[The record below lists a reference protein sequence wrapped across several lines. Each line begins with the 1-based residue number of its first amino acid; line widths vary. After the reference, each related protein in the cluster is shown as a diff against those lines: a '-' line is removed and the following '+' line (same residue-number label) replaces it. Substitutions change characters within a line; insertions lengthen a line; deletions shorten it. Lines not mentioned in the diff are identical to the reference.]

1 VKIDRLN
8 LGAGSIER
16 FARDLDGLI
25 APGARIGVAVSGGPD
40 SIALLLLAAAA
51 RPDLVEAATVDHA
64 LRSGS
69 RDEAEMV
76 GRLCERLGISHHIL
90 TAEWSQK
97 PQTAIQEHAREARYR
112 LLSAWASERQLD
124 AIVTAHHLDD
134 QAETLVMRLMRGA
147 GVRGLAAM
155 RPLST
160 VPTSGLPLLRPL
172 LGWRRFELAQICASA
187 GLVPAADPS
196 NEDEQFERVRVR
208 RALADA
214 DWLDATSLAASAAHL
229 HQADAALEWATM
241 LEWDRAVADGG
252 AEIVY
257 RPSDAPAEIR
267 RRIVSRIVARLAR
280 EGGGAELRGR
290 ELERLMAALGTGGT
304 TTIRGVRCA
313 GGIHWRFTGAAPRRR

>member
-51 RPDLVEAATVDHA
+51 RPDMVEAATVDHA

-214 DWLDATSLAASAAHL
+214 DWLDATSLAAALPIFTRRMQRSNGRRCWSGTALLRMAARKSSTARVMRPRRSAGESSHGSWRGSPAK
-229 HQADAALEWATM
+229 AAEPSS
-241 LEWDRAVADGG
+241 AVASSSG
-252 AEIVY
+252 
-257 RPSDAPAEIR
+257 
-267 RRIVSRIVARLAR
+267 
-280 EGGGAELRGR
+280 
-290 ELERLMAALGTGGT
+290 
-304 TTIRGVRCA
+304 
-313 GGIHWRFTGAAPRRR
+313 